1 MKRSPTNQGLGA
13 GTSGGGFSFG
23 GGTTTPGAAAP
34 SAPAAGGFSF
44 GGGPS
49 TMPTAPPASTSTGFS
64 FGGTTTPAA
73 PLPAASSAAL
83 PTAPP
88 AGYSFNVPSA
98 PPAATAASA
107 PPVPAP
113 AAPATPSAPP
123 APAATSGF
131 LFGGAGT
138 IPMPAAPPA
147 TTGMVPLGGENKKA
161 VSFALGA
168 GGGLV
173 AGGGLGFAAGG
184 GGAAAAAAAGGAAP
198 GAAPGAALAPAGM
211 LGVAATPAAGTVAV
225 RELTTIPPDM
235 QAQTIA
241 EIAIDWTEKLK
252 KQTIK
257 FQRSCKNVKEWDDF
271 LLQMNND
278 LNHYSKHTARQMRE
292 LETLDSSLDA
302 MQRVHEEISR
312 QLDTTALNVEA
323 KIKEVTAN
331 NATAADKERD
341 KNYELAEK
349 VNGQVTRLTD
359 QLRSVVE
366 RLNTDQEKR
375 LGSESTI
382 EAIEK
387 VVDRHLRSLELIDR
401 KAEDIAQSLG
411 ATQQIT
417 FSALQSRRQ

>member
-147 TTGMVPLGGENKKA
+147 TTGMVPGVPLGGENKKA

-168 GGGLV
+168 GGGLR
-173 AGGGLGFAAGG
+173 AGGGLGFAAA
-184 GGAAAAAAAGGAAP
+184 GGAAAP
-198 GAAPGAALAPAGM
+198 GAAPGAASAPAGM

>member
-1 MKRSPTNQGLGA
+1 MNIPGIGSSSLKRSTTNQGLGA

-34 SAPAAGGFSF
+34 SAPAASGFSF
-44 GGGPS
+44 GGT
-49 TMPTAPPASTSTGFS
+49 TMPTAPPAATSTGFS
-64 FGGTTTPAA
+64 FGGATTPAA
-73 PLPAASSAAL
+73 PPPAASSATL

-88 AGYSFNVPSA
+88 AAGMFSFAVPSA
-98 PPAATAASA
+98 PSAATAASA

-123 APAATSGF
+123 APTATSGF
-131 LFGGAGT
+131 SLGGAGAVPT
-138 IPMPAAPPA
+138 PTAPPA
-147 TTGMVPLGGENKKA
+147 TTGMVPLGGPLGGENKKA
-161 VSFALGA
+161 VSFAPSLGP
-168 GGGLV
+168 GGN
-173 AGGGLGFAAGG
+173 LGFGNAKTPAG
-184 GGAAAAAAAGGAAP
+184 AGAAP
-198 GAAPGAALAPAGM
+198 GTAPAGV
-211 LGVAATPAAGTVAV
+211 LGVNPAGTETV
-225 RELTTIPPDM
+225 REETTIPPDM

-241 EIAIDWTEKLK
+241 EIASDWTKKLEIQK
-252 KQTIK
+252 KK
-257 FQRSCKNVKEWDDF
+257 FEVSCTNVKQWDDF

-278 LNHYSKHTARQMRE
+278 LNHYSKRTARQMGE

-312 QLDTTALNVEA
+312 QLDTTALNVQA

-359 QLRSVVE
+359 QLRSIVE

-417 FSALQSRRQ
+417 FSAHQSRRQ